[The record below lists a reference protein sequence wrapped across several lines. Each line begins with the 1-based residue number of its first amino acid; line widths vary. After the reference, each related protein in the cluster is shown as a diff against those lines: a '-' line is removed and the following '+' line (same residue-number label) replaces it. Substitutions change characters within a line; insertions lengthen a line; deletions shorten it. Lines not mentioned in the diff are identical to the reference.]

1 MIARFQSEDRN
12 NLGMSTSAGGV
23 VGIVV
28 SEITSSWED
37 GPDGLPVLFCRTT
50 TKGKP
55 DVCDQRSTIE
65 MSPGGATK
73 LRVETRLT
81 KKPGAETVEYDR
93 VYTRVNEAA
102 VVESRA

>member
-1 MIARFQSEDRN
+1 MGHEDFAMRHE
-12 NLGMSTSAGGV
+12 V
-23 VGIVV
+23 RRRHH
-28 SEITSSWED
+28 
-37 GPDGLPVLFCRTT
+37 RTT

-93 VYTRVNEAA
+93 VYTRINEPA